1 MRSFR
6 LAYLADVDDFG
17 AVLALKNCLDT
28 HRHLTV
34 GASDKGPLSHHG
46 NGLPS
51 IGAESGENRVAVQE
65 VELLIVRLFLG
76 LLLLDRLLL
85 HWDVHDG
92 GWRDFRYS
100 LQRSSKGL
108 VALAILSQRITVSAS
123 LQFAAASRARAAS
136 VVLNTDHAA
145 ECVSLA

>member
-1 MRSFR
+1 VRSFR

-108 VALAILSQRITVSAS
+108 VVLGDPEPAHNGFSVFAVRGRLPRPRRLSSTQ
-123 LQFAAASRARAAS
+123 
-136 VVLNTDHAA
+136 H
-145 ECVSLA
+145 